1 MKHKL
6 YNRLL
11 SLALAVGLVVG
22 MLPGVT
28 FASAVDSDTT
38 ALQSQVEQ
46 IAEPTE
52 EPETVSEESSQAEAT
67 PTPAPE
73 SSQVEETPAPT
84 EEPEDT
90 EDTESTFIPPVNV
103 TNAAPLTATSSALP
117 TMNRKN
123 LLSVGKEKD
132 VTPDNGLDLVKVVE
146 GDRKNGYKVKLEV
159 STTGTV
165 TGGDP
170 IPADIVL
177 VLDVSGSMKE
187 EMVSYGY
194 NAVRDPDWWE
204 TYYVKDGESYKTVSY
219 CSSRWH
225 RDRDCYH
232 HWVDSTHSQYWNG
245 QIYDDATKYERV
257 VVSRVSRMEALR
269 TAVDAFLDSVQE
281 SAKGKD
287 GVLGTMDDVH
297 HRVSFVKFASDNNE
311 DIGNDTNGNG
321 YNDSQQVTGL
331 LDMTNSSSA
340 TTIMNALNSIHPA
353 GATSADYGMNHA
365 ADILGEAR
373 TAGGTDYN
381 RGQVAILFTDGDPNH
396 YNGFDSGVADDTI
409 SEASRIKKAG
419 GTVYS
424 IGIFSGADGTVPE
437 NADGLRNLSDAN
449 RYMHLVSS
457 NFPDA
462 TGWEHYSW
470 GSDQWGG
477 LNPNLEEGESYYLS
491 ADNTDGL
498 TDIFEN
504 ISDEISSPSISLDET
519 TKIRDVVTDY
529 FDLPAEANVKV
540 EKWDKRTAG
549 WVQDED
555 WTLAENNIAVDT
567 DTDTVEVTGIN
578 LSQYFILDEPRE
590 NPDDPNDTNYYGSK
604 FVITFPITVKQDFFG
619 GNGVPTNEVTDSG
632 VFKGDGTT
640 VENFPD
646 PGTQDIALKYQFNV
660 QDQTIYVS
668 ESANLSELIEY
679 VVGYVPGTILPSA
692 DTEKNN
698 DYVDLVFT
706 IRDAAGNVV
715 GTYTVAAKSS
725 EGSWT
730 WEDGYTG
737 DYAKFKDC
745 TDFTISCTVQPKLE
759 GSIDPM
765 DVSPSHNPAT
775 VHVLKPTVTWKDT
788 TKDKDSAIN
797 ADVLNGE
804 NFVKVEWA
812 DEKSDHTNI
821 PAASSEKPELNYT
834 FVLEN
839 DDSLPE
845 TLTAELHVKV
855 NTVKANDQ
863 DITAETNF
871 SWEENSNSSGCSS
884 CQDPNSDGYQF
895 RIHMHLTDITLTLQ
909 KDLTAFANNGK
920 PVFSFKIT
928 NLETFQVW
936 YVHAD
941 LTDVTL
947 REDADWSDTITLP
960 AGKYQIVELS
970 NQNYALK
977 EVLVDGKKKY
987 PSETR
992 AVTYPGIEEDLTED
1006 TIVLFKNDP
1015 VNSNIPTDGSATK
1028 NTVTSVSEGVITWKQ
1043 EPDEYGKDPNH
1054 NNINPNDEPAE

>member
-6 YNRLL
+6 YTRFL
-11 SLALAVGLVVG
+11 SLALALALVGG
-22 MLPGVT
+22 MLPGMT
-28 FASAVDSDTT
+28 FAGAVDTT

-90 EDTESTFIPPVNV
+90 EDTESTFIPPMNV

-194 NAVRDPDWWE
+194 NVVQYPSTRS

-219 CSSRWH
+219 CSNRWH
-225 RDRDCYH
+225 SGRNCYH

-245 QIYDDATKYERV
+245 QFYDDATKYERV

-287 GVLGTMDDVH
+287 GVLGTRDDVH
-297 HRVSFVKFASDNNE
+297 HRVSFVKFAGNNSE
-311 DIGNDTNGNG
+311 SIGNDTYPDGWYT
-321 YNDSQQVTGL
+321 YNRSQQVTEL
-331 LDMTNSSSA
+331 LDMTDLNSA
-340 TTIMNALNSIHPA
+340 TTIMSELNDIDPA

-365 ADILGEAR
+365 ADILDEAR

-396 YNGFDSGVADDTI
+396 GNGFDPDVANDTI
-409 SEASRIKKAG
+409 SEASRIKNAG

-437 NADGLRNLSDAN
+437 NADGLQNLSDPN
-449 RYMHLVSS
+449 CYMHLLSS

-462 TGWEHYSW
+462 TGWEHRNW
-470 GSDQWGG
+470 QGDQWGE

-529 FDLPAEANVKV
+529 FDLSAEANVKV

-549 WVQDED
+549 EDQDAE
-555 WTLAENNIAVDT
+555 WTRDEGWELDPENITVANDA
-567 DTDTVEVTGIN
+567 VEVTGIN

-646 PGTQDIALKYQFNV
+646 PGTQDIALKYQFDV

-668 ESANLSELIEY
+668 ESADLSELIEY
-679 VVGYVPGTILPSA
+679 VEDYVPGTILLGA

-706 IRDAAGNVV
+706 VRDAAGNVV
-715 GTYTVAAKSS
+715 GTYTVAGKSN

-730 WEDGYTG
+730 WADGYTG

-745 TDFTISCTVQPKLE
+745 TDFTISCTVQPKPE
-759 GSIDPM
+759 GSIGPM
-765 DVSPSHNPAT
+765 DVSSVNNPAT
-775 VHVLKPTVTWKDT
+775 VHVLKPTITWKDST
-788 TKDKDSAIN
+788 QNSGTQITDELLKSHQVDTVTWGD
-797 ADVLNGE
+797 E
-804 NFVKVEWA
+804 N
-812 DEKSDHTNI
+812 
-821 PAASSEKPELNYT
+821 
-834 FVLEN
+834 N
-839 DDSLPE
+839 DGAGTLVTQEP
-845 TLTAELHVKV
+845 TLTYEFSTATGEQISGPINAELHVKV
-855 NTVKANDQ
+855 DVKVGETP
-863 DITAETNF
+863 ITDETTFNWEKDAECPDSCTN
-871 SWEENSNSSGCSS
+871 
-884 CQDPNSDGYQF
+884 PNPSYQF
-895 RIHMHLTDITLTLQ
+895 RIHVGNG
-909 KDLTAFANNGK
+909 DLTIVKKISDGAGSYDNA
-920 PVFSFKIT
+920 VFDFKI
-928 NLETFQVW
+928 V
-936 YVHAD
+936 D
-941 LTDVTL
+941 
-947 REDADWSDTITLP
+947 EDGMTYYIHLDASS
-960 AGKYQIVELS
+960 G
-970 NQNYALK
+970 
-977 EVLVDGKKKY
+977 
-987 PSETR
+987 R
-992 AVTYPGIEEDLTED
+992 AED
-1006 TIVLFKNDP
+1006 TINLP
-1015 VNSNIPTDGSATK
+1015 SGTY
-1028 NTVTSVSEGVITWKQ
+1028 TVTELDNLNYTPEGAKVQEVTVGGDDVTVTFTNNSTPTKIPSDSGATQNNPDDDWNGNSIVAWK
-1043 EPDEYGKDPNH
+1043 PDETIVDGDVQT
-1054 NNINPNDEPAE
+1054 DETSN